1 MKGNM
6 MNLKEVDL
14 RNVYRHWKKGLGPYR
29 CFFRSSPFVSLQ
41 TYDDFEIMDICEKED
56 KKISGAILNEKSK
69 GNFVIVDLEL
79 DRILDLALLLNN
91 RNNIKPILNV
101 NLLFNIFGLI
111 GTKENIS
118 RLINYAY
125 KLEHI
130 KTDKF
135 VMLIPYDRY
144 DDNIDVSKVYDKLN
158 NQYVVGFDDLPT
170 VDFLKEL
177 GYKGISII
185 TKENLKEDLKEYI
198 EGINKE
204 INVNLVKVEN

>member
-1 MKGNM
+1 

-14 RNVYRHWKKGLGPYR
+14 RNIYRQWKKGLGPYR

-41 TYDDFEIMDICEKED
+41 TYDDFEIDDIHEKED
-56 KKISGAILNEKSK
+56 EKISAVILNEKSQ

-79 DRILDLALLLNN
+79 DKILDLAVVLNN
-91 RNNIKPILNV
+91 KENIKPILNV

-111 GTKENIS
+111 GTRENIS
-118 RLINYAY
+118 RLINYAH
-125 KLEHI
+125 KLKYI

-158 NQYVVGFDDLPT
+158 NQYAVGFDDLPT
-170 VDFLKEL
+170 ADFLKEL

-185 TKENLKEDLKEYI
+185 TKENLKEDIKEYI
-198 EGINKE
+198 EYINKD